1 MPEVCCHLICFLF
14 ELFLWPFFSFFCYFC
29 ESQKKIKMSIT
40 AFNLF
45 LGVMS
50 LIALI
55 VFIALYFVKAGYG
68 IFRTAS
74 WGVAIP
80 NKLAWI
86 LMEAPVFLVMCW
98 MWMHS
103 ERRFDPV
110 ILTFFIFFQIHY
122 FQRAFVFPLLLTGK
136 SKMPLAIM
144 SMGILFNLLN
154 GYMQG
159 EWIFYLSPEGMY
171 HSGWF
176 TSAWFIAGSLLFFA
190 GMLMNWHS
198 DYIIR
203 HLRKPGDTRHYL
215 PQKGMYRYV
224 TSANYLGEIIEW
236 AGWAILTCSLSGLV
250 FFWWTVANLVPR
262 ALSLIHI

>member
-1 MPEVCCHLICFLF
+1 
-14 ELFLWPFFSFFCYFC
+14 
-29 ESQKKIKMSIT
+29 MSIT

-74 WGVAIP
+74 WGVAIS

-136 SKMPLAIM
+136 SKMPLAIERLYAGRM
-144 SMGILFNLLN
+144 DILSLTRGNVSFRLVHFRMVYC
-154 GYMQG
+154 GQ
-159 EWIFYLSPEGMY
+159 
-171 HSGWF
+171 
-176 TSAWFIAGSLLFFA
+176 SAFLC
-190 GMLMNWHS
+190 
-198 DYIIR
+198 
-203 HLRKPGDTRHYL
+203 
-215 PQKGMYRYV
+215 RYV
-224 TSANYLGEIIEW
+224 DELAFGLYHPSFAQTGGYP
-236 AGWAILTCSLSGLV
+236 SLSAPKRDVPLCYFRQLSGRNHRMGRLGNTDLFTVRTCILLV
-250 FFWWTVANLVPR
+250 DSGQSRPPCQCNL
-262 ALSLIHI
+262 ASLP

>member
-1 MPEVCCHLICFLF
+1 
-14 ELFLWPFFSFFCYFC
+14 
-29 ESQKKIKMSIT
+29 MSIT

-74 WGVAIP
+74 WGVAIS

-144 SMGILFNLLN
+144 LMGILFNLLN

-236 AGWAILTCSLSGLV
+236 AGWAILTWFTVRTCILL
-250 FFWWTVANLVPR
+250 WTVANLVPR
-262 ALSLIHI
+262 ANAIWHRYREEFGSEVGGRKRVFPFIY

>member
-1 MPEVCCHLICFLF
+1 MT
-14 ELFLWPFFSFFCYFC
+14 
-29 ESQKKIKMSIT
+29 MN

-45 LGVMS
+45 LGIMS

-74 WGVAIP
+74 WGVAIS

-98 MWMHS
+98 MWVHS

-110 ILTFFIFFQIHY
+110 ILMFFIFFQIHY

-159 EWIFYLSPEGMY
+159 QWIFHLAPEGMY
-171 HSGWF
+171 GIDWF
-176 TSAWFIAGSLLFFA
+176 MSPWFILGTLLFFI
-190 GMLMNWHS
+190 GMLVNWHS

-203 HLRKPGDTRHYL
+203 HLRNPPLSASKRDVPLRYFRQLLRRNSRVGRLGDTHLFTFR
-215 PQKGMYRYV
+215 
-224 TSANYLGEIIEW
+224 
-236 AGWAILTCSLSGLV
+236 TCVSLV
-250 FFWWTVANLVPR
+250 DDR
-262 ALSLIHI
+262 

>member
-1 MPEVCCHLICFLF
+1 MT
-14 ELFLWPFFSFFCYFC
+14 
-29 ESQKKIKMSIT
+29 MN

-45 LGVMS
+45 LGIMS

-74 WGVAIP
+74 WGVAIS

-98 MWMHS
+98 MWVHS

-110 ILTFFIFFQIHY
+110 ILMFFIFFQIHY

-159 EWIFYLSPEGMY
+159 QWIFHLAPEGMY
-171 HSGWF
+171 G
-176 TSAWFIAGSLLFFA
+176 IAGELALGLYHPAFAKAGRYPPLSASKRDVPLRYFRQLLRRNSRV
-190 GMLMNWHS
+190 GRL
-198 DYIIR
+198 
-203 HLRKPGDTRHYL
+203 GDTHLFTFR
-215 PQKGMYRYV
+215 
-224 TSANYLGEIIEW
+224 
-236 AGWAILTCSLSGLV
+236 TCVSLV
-250 FFWWTVANLVPR
+250 DDR
-262 ALSLIHI
+262 

>member
-1 MPEVCCHLICFLF
+1 MT
-14 ELFLWPFFSFFCYFC
+14 
-29 ESQKKIKMSIT
+29 MN

-45 LGVMS
+45 LGIMS

-74 WGVAIP
+74 WGVAIS

-98 MWMHS
+98 MWVHS

-110 ILTFFIFFQIHY
+110 ILMFFIFFQIHY

-159 EWIFYLSPEGMY
+159 QWNSAFFYWYAGELALGLYHPAFAKAGRYPPLSASKRDVPLRY
-171 HSGWF
+171 F
-176 TSAWFIAGSLLFFA
+176 RQLLRRNSRV
-190 GMLMNWHS
+190 GRL
-198 DYIIR
+198 
-203 HLRKPGDTRHYL
+203 GDTHLFTFR
-215 PQKGMYRYV
+215 
-224 TSANYLGEIIEW
+224 
-236 AGWAILTCSLSGLV
+236 TCVSLV
-250 FFWWTVANLVPR
+250 DDR
-262 ALSLIHI
+262 

>member
-1 MPEVCCHLICFLF
+1 
-14 ELFLWPFFSFFCYFC
+14 
-29 ESQKKIKMSIT
+29 MSIA

-50 LIALI
+50 LTALI

-74 WGVAIP
+74 WGVAIS

-98 MWMHS
+98 MWIHS

-110 ILTFFIFFQIHY
+110 ILTFFVFFQIHY

-159 EWIFYLSPEGMY
+159 EWILSLTRGNVSFRLVHFRMVYCGQSAFLCGHVDELAFGLY
-171 HSGWF
+171 HPP
-176 TSAWFIAGSLLFFA
+176 FA
-190 GMLMNWHS
+190 QTGG
-198 DYIIR
+198 Y
-203 HLRKPGDTRHYL
+203 P
-215 PQKGMYRYV
+215 
-224 TSANYLGEIIEW
+224 
-236 AGWAILTCSLSGLV
+236 SLSA
-250 FFWWTVANLVPR
+250 TKRDVPLCHFR
-262 ALSLIHI
+262 QLSGRNH

>member
-1 MPEVCCHLICFLF
+1 
-14 ELFLWPFFSFFCYFC
+14 
-29 ESQKKIKMSIT
+29 
-40 AFNLF
+40 
-45 LGVMS
+45 MS

-74 WGVAIP
+74 WGVAIS

-144 SMGILFNLLN
+144 SMGILFNLSN

-190 GMLMNWHS
+190 GMLMKLGILTDH
-198 DYIIR
+198 ILIR
-203 HLRKPGDTRHYL
+203 HCDKRGYP
-215 PQKGMYRYV
+215 
-224 TSANYLGEIIEW
+224 
-236 AGWAILTCSLSGLV
+236 SLSAPKRDVPLCYFRQLSGRNHRMGRLGNTDLFTVRTCILLV
-250 FFWWTVANLVPR
+250 D
-262 ALSLIHI
+262 SG

>member
-1 MPEVCCHLICFLF
+1 
-14 ELFLWPFFSFFCYFC
+14 
-29 ESQKKIKMSIT
+29 
-40 AFNLF
+40 
-45 LGVMS
+45 
-50 LIALI
+50 
-55 VFIALYFVKAGYG
+55 
-68 IFRTAS
+68 
-74 WGVAIP
+74 
-80 NKLAWI
+80 
-86 LMEAPVFLVMCW
+86 
-98 MWMHS
+98 
-103 ERRFDPV
+103 
-110 ILTFFIFFQIHY
+110 
-122 FQRAFVFPLLLTGK
+122 
-136 SKMPLAIM
+136 M

-236 AGWAILTCSLSGLV
+236 AGWAILTWFTVRDLYSSGGQWPISSPV
-250 FFWWTVANLVPR
+250 PMQSGIATVKNLAR
-262 ALSLIHI
+262 K

>member
-1 MPEVCCHLICFLF
+1 
-14 ELFLWPFFSFFCYFC
+14 
-29 ESQKKIKMSIT
+29 MSIA

-50 LIALI
+50 LTALI

-74 WGVAIP
+74 WGVAIS

-98 MWMHS
+98 MWIHS

-110 ILTFFIFFQIHY
+110 ILTFFVFFQIHY

-144 SMGILFNLLN
+144 SM
-154 GYMQG
+154 G

-262 ALSLIHI
+262 ANAIWHRYREEFGSEVGERKRVFPFIY

>member
-1 MPEVCCHLICFLF
+1 
-14 ELFLWPFFSFFCYFC
+14 
-29 ESQKKIKMSIT
+29 MSIT

-74 WGVAIP
+74 WGVAIS

-203 HLRKPGDTRHYL
+203 HFL

-262 ALSLIHI
+262 ANAIWHRYREEFGSEVGGRKRVFPFIY

>member
-1 MPEVCCHLICFLF
+1 
-14 ELFLWPFFSFFCYFC
+14 
-29 ESQKKIKMSIT
+29 
-40 AFNLF
+40 
-45 LGVMS
+45 
-50 LIALI
+50 
-55 VFIALYFVKAGYG
+55 
-68 IFRTAS
+68 
-74 WGVAIP
+74 
-80 NKLAWI
+80 
-86 LMEAPVFLVMCW
+86 
-98 MWMHS
+98 MHS

-262 ALSLIHI
+262 ANAIWHRYREEFGSEVGERKRVFPFIY